1 MKIRMDLQSTF
12 SKAFFNL
19 FRVPEDPIL
28 DTRSVTNNK
37 KHKNNNNLRRNH
49 FVIFFSNSYK
59 NYSNIVKI

>member
-1 MKIRMDLQSTF
+1 MKIRIDLQSTF
-12 SKAFFNL
+12 SKPFFNL

-37 KHKNNNNLRRNH
+37 KHNNNLRRKH

-59 NYSNIVKI
+59 NYRNIVKI